1 MTARRLVMV
10 TAGLSQPSSTRL
22 LGDRLAGETVA
33 ALSALGLNA
42 TVEVLELRDY
52 AHDVT
57 NAVLT
62 GFPSEQLRAAVDS
75 VWRADAL
82 IVVSPIF
89 NASYSGLFKSFFDVL
104 EEDSLRSKP
113 VLIAATGGTQRH
125 SLALEHALR
134 PLFAHLRALV
144 VTTGVYA
151 AASDWGATD
160 ATQDILADRIGR
172 AASELAEQVSRRSA
186 VPRVDSYADVVPFER
201 LLVGE

>member
-1 MTARRLVMV
+1 MTPRRLIVV
-10 TAGLSQPSSTRL
+10 SAGLSQPSSTRL

-33 ALSALGLNA
+33 ALSALG
-42 TVEVLELRDY
+42 VPVSFEVLELRDY

-62 GFPSEQLRAAVDS
+62 GFPSERLRAAVDK
-75 VWRADAL
+75 VQRADAL

-89 NASYSGLFKSFFDVL
+89 NAAYSGLFKSFFDVL
-104 EEDSLRSKP
+104 EEDSLRNKP
-113 VLIAATGGTQRH
+113 VLIAATGGSQRH

-134 PLFAHLRALV
+134 PLFSYLRAFV
-144 VTTGVYA
+144 VPTGVYA

-160 ATQDILADRIGR
+160 ATEGALADRIER
-172 AASELAEQVSRRSA
+172 AAAELAEQVSRGST
-186 VPRVDSYADVVPFER
+186 VPPVDPFADVVPFER